1 MTSETL
7 EKLLVEELRDL
18 YDAEKQ
24 LVKATAKM
32 AKAAKNPELKQAFQ
46 HHNEQTRGQVGRLE
60 QMFEVLGRKARSK
73 PCKGMKGLVEEG
85 QEVME
90 EELEDDAHDLA
101 IIGAGQ
107 RVEHYE
113 IAAYNGARSM
123 AAQLRLKEVV
133 TLLQE
138 SLDEENQTE
147 KLLTQLS
154 KGLLKQTGRPRPG
167 NDGES
172 NGKSA
177 RSGTASRTKAT
188 GAAGAKKRASRKAS
202 RQSNLTRV
210 TTDHDQIRQWAEE
223 RGGKPACVRGT
234 GGRNDIGMLR
244 LDFPG
249 FSGQGS
255 LQPVDWDTWFRKF
268 DDENLA
274 LLYQDKTSRGEKSNF
289 NKLVSRETASGSYR
303 A

>member
-46 HHNEQTRGQVGRLE
+46 HHHEQTRGQVGRLE
-60 QMFEVLGRKARSK
+60 QMFEVLGKKARGK

-90 EELEDDAHDLA
+90 EELEDEAYDLA

-123 AAQLRLKEVV
+123 AVQLGMKEI
-133 TLLQE
+133 TGLLQE
-138 SLDEENQTE
+138 SLSEENQTE

-154 KGLLKQTGRPRPG
+154 KALLKQTGRSRPLEA
-167 NDGES
+167 GES
-172 NGKSA
+172 TKTT
-177 RSGTASRTKAT
+177 SGTS
-188 GAAGAKKRASRKAS
+188 AKKRASRKAS
-202 RQSNLTRV
+202 RQGNLTHV
-210 TTDHDQIRQWAEE
+210 TTDHDEIRQWAEE
-223 RGGKPACVRGT
+223 RGGKPACVRNT
-234 GGRNDIGMLR
+234 GGKGDIGMVR

-249 FSGQGS
+249 FSGKGS
-255 LQPVDWDTWFRKF
+255 LEPIDWDTWFRKF
-268 DDENLA
+268 DDEKLA
-274 LLYQDKTSRGEKSNF
+274 LLYQEKTSRGEKSNF
-289 NKLVSRETASGSYR
+289 NKLVSRETASSGPSGLKR
-303 A
+303 PGRP